1 MVAVQ
6 EPSAR
11 GRFITVEGGEGVGK
25 SVFTTNLAAAIRAR
39 GLTLVTTREP
49 GGTPTA
55 NKIRAL
61 FATPAPDD
69 PLLMNAE
76 ALLVSAARAQHVGRL
91 IAPALARG
99 EWVLCDRFADSMRVY
114 QGVLGGLDETDLEQV
129 TRFAVRGTMP
139 DLTFL
144 LDVDVQTAQSRLS
157 GRGAAG
163 ARDPD
168 AIERYDDKAR
178 DFHEKLRRAY
188 LKLAEREP
196 QRFVKLD
203 AGEAPEAVARKAF
216 AVLEERFG
224 RL

>member
-1 MVAVQ
+1 M
-6 EPSAR
+6 PDRSPR

-25 SVFTTNLAAAIRAR
+25 SVFTTNLAQALRTK
-39 GLTLVTTREP
+39 GVTLVTTREP

-91 IAPALARG
+91 IAPALVRG
-99 EWVLCDRFADSMRVY
+99 DWVLCDRFADSMRVY
-114 QGVLGGLDETDLEQV
+114 QGALGGLDSAALDLI
-129 TRFAVRGTMP
+129 TGFAVGDTLP

-144 LDVDVQTAQSRLS
+144 LDVDVHVALSRLS
-157 GRGAAG
+157 GRGAA

-168 AIERYDDKAR
+168 AIERYDGKAH
-178 DFHEKLRRAY
+178 DFHEKLRQAY
-188 LKLAEREP
+188 LRLADREP
-196 QRFVKLD
+196 NRFVKLD
-203 AGEAPEAVARKAF
+203 AGAPPDVVASRAL
-216 AVLEERFG
+216 AALEERFG